1 MSFVFE
7 ARFVTP
13 LLIGGEN
20 PKGVDRLGLRGMS
33 LRGCWR
39 FWCRAM
45 LGGILRDI
53 DPNKLKRLENEL
65 FGGTDRASFRMQ
77 IANVSGTTNI
87 KKFARL
93 PHRKAET
100 PPRDVAWRDGYDVG
114 TSFRIT
120 ITPRLGLNSLNDH
133 ARKALLGSIW
143 LWGYLGAIGNRCR
156 RGFGS
161 PVLEAAA
168 NLDDPFSA
176 CKLDLKT
183 TFTDRAQLRSFLRE
197 GVERVWGIFDE
208 WLSAKGEHVREKDE
222 LLERHPSLPTFQF
235 FTLRTLNQ
243 ILINS
248 HAPISALDCTED
260 HLSRD
265 GAIAS
270 VHGFS
275 CVEGELG
282 AGGRHNRM
290 ASPAF
295 IRYHKL
301 SDGFLPVCTLSPP
314 TYKVLTKVAYGQL
327 HSCGFVSSL
336 LEAES

>member
-1 MSFVFE
+1 MSMVFDV
-7 ARFVTP
+7 RFVTP

-20 PKGVDRLGLRGMS
+20 PKGVDRQGLRGTS

-53 DPNKLKRLENEL
+53 EPNQLKRLENEL

-77 IANVSGTTNI
+77 ITKERGTDNI
-87 KKFARL
+87 KEFARL
-93 PHRKAET
+93 PHRKKDE
-100 PPRDVAWRDGYDVG
+100 RAWRKGYDMD

-120 ITPRLGLNSLNDH
+120 ITPRLGPSRLNDH

-143 LWGYLGAIGNRCR
+143 LWGYLGGVGNRCR

-161 PVLEAAA
+161 PVLEAVPSFD
-168 NLDDPFSA
+168 NPFSA
-176 CKLDLKT
+176 CGLDLKPS
-183 TFTDRAQLRSFLRE
+183 FLDRADLKSFLRRSIE
-197 GVERVWGIFDE
+197 TVWDLFNQ
-208 WLSAKGEHVREKDE
+208 WLICRPETETVREKRE
-222 LLERHPSLPTFQF
+222 LLTGSPSLPTFPF
-235 FTLRTLNQ
+235 FILRTLNQ
-243 ILINS
+243 IFINS
-248 HAPISALDCTED
+248 NAPIPDLGCTVD
-260 HLSRD
+260 HLNGN
-265 GAIAS
+265 GAIAH
-270 VHGFS
+270 VHGFRGAS
-275 CVEGELG
+275 GELG
-282 AGGRHNRM
+282 AGGKGIRM

-295 IRYHKL
+295 IRYHKV

-327 HSCGFVSSL
+327 DSCGFVSSL